1 MKKKIA
7 VLVVVIAM
15 LFSMTGCG
23 GKVTLE
29 SLLEDSAKKAKKV
42 KSFEMGAVVEL
53 DVDMSMDNMTVGIT
67 ADGEVE
73 LEYTKDASHMKGY
86 IAFSA
91 ATEEDSMEVEA
102 YVIKDDDEFI
112 AYADQGDG
120 WEMTSSE
127 DSDETDTE
135 DVDQALEAIQIGNL
149 IDLLSEYEDDLELS
163 DKTEKVN
170 KKDAYLIE
178 GEVDGNYLID
188 LLESIDVEEASE
200 TFDEMTGSSDIDFGD
215 IKVEVSLWIDKSS
228 KLPVKMEIDF
238 QGAIDTAMDIYMN
251 SMMAALG
258 GTSDETSE
266 YLNSMKIKTNAATI
280 ELTFSSFNKVK
291 KIEVPDDVVE
301 EAEENS

>member
-73 LEYTKDASHMKGY
+73 LEYTKDASHMKGD
-86 IAFSA
+86 IAYSA
-91 ATEEDSMEVEA
+91 ATDKQEMEVEA
-102 YVIKDDDEFI
+102 YLIKDDDEFI
-112 AYADQGDG
+112 IYSDQGDG
-120 WEMTSSE
+120 WTMNSSE
-127 DSDETDTE
+127 DDDETDTE

>member
-73 LEYTKDASHMKGY
+73 LEYTKDASHMKGD

-112 AYADQGDG
+112 AYVDQGDG

-266 YLNSMKIKTNAATI
+266 YLNSMKIKTNVATI

>member
-73 LEYTKDASHMKGY
+73 LEYTKDASHMKGD

>member
-73 LEYTKDASHMKGY
+73 LEYTKDASHMKGD

-112 AYADQGDG
+112 AYVDQGDG

>member
-73 LEYTKDASHMKGY
+73 LEYTKDASHMKGD

-91 ATEEDSMEVEA
+91 ATDKQEMEVEA
-102 YVIKDDDEFI
+102 YLIKDDDEFI
-112 AYADQGDG
+112 IYSDQGDG
-120 WEMTSSE
+120 WTMNSSE
-127 DSDETDTE
+127 DDDETDTE